1 MDMDTKTKVKLGLAV
16 ALVVIAGIV
25 FGQNSNNVPVKFLW
39 IGPSDMPLSL
49 LLIITFLIGG
59 IAGWALTAFLRY
71 RKSKTL

>member
-1 MDMDTKTKVKLGLAV
+1 MDTKTKIKLVIAV
-16 ALVVIAGIV
+16 ALIVIAGIV
-25 FGQNSNNVPVKFLW
+25 FGQNSNNVLVKFLW
-39 IGPSDMPLSL
+39 MGESQMPLSL